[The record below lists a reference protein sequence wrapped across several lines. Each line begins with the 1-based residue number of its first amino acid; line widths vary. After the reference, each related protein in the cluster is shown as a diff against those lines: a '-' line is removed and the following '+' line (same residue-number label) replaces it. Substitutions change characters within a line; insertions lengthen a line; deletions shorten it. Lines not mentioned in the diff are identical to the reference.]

1 MPQMPVQSAS
11 HILAID
17 LGTGGPKV
25 ALVSREG
32 DVVTD
37 AFEPT
42 PLIHTADHGIEQ
54 DPDEWWRAICVATGR
69 MLSTAVAGKHEIA
82 AIAVTGQWATT
93 VPVAADGTATMN
105 AISWMDARG
114 AAHAARVAGGR
125 VHISGYGPL
134 KLWRWIRM
142 TGGAPSLA
150 GHDPIGQS
158 LFVMHERP
166 DVYERTQAFL
176 EPPDYLTA
184 RMTGRIVTTP
194 ETATLHW
201 ATDTR
206 DIDNVRYDDRLLAI
220 SSLPREKLPE
230 LVPGGSVVGKLTPG
244 AAAELGIHPVPV
256 IAGTPDIMSAAIGSG
271 AVADGA
277 PHLYVGSSAW
287 LSCHVPFKKTDVL
300 HNVATLPSAV
310 PGRYLVCTE
319 QQTAG
324 GSLAHLRDQLL
335 RAQDVSFDELVAEAA
350 EEPPGA
356 RGVIFTPWLN
366 GERTPLDDNDVRG
379 AYANL
384 ALTTTRATL
393 VRATLEGVAC
403 NARWMHHYVE
413 RLVKSRLDSI
423 AFIGGAAGSPLW
435 CQILSD
441 VLNREIRQIAEP
453 RHANARGAALHAG
466 VALGWFTW
474 DELPELVRTEA
485 TFTPNPANR
494 EIYDRLF
501 KEFRG
506 FYKSNRKMYVRLNR
520 RPEATSAGRNS
531 TGGSTR

>member
-1 MPQMPVQSAS
+1 MPSDSAS

-25 ALVSREG
+25 ALVSRAG
-32 DVVTD
+32 DVVAD
-37 AFEPT
+37 DFEPT
-42 PLIHTADHGIEQ
+42 PLIHTADDGIEQ
-54 DPDEWWRAICVATGR
+54 DPEDWWRAICTATRR
-69 MLSTAVAGKHEIA
+69 MLGDSSMGGREIA
-82 AIAVTGQWATT
+82 AIAVTAQWATT

-105 AISWMDARG
+105 SISWMDSRG
-114 AAHAARVAGGR
+114 ARHAARVAGGLLN
-125 VHISGYGPL
+125 VSGYSPL
-134 KLWRWIRM
+134 KLLRWIRM

-158 LFVMHERP
+158 LFVKHERP
-166 DVYERTQAFL
+166 DVYERTHAFL

-206 DIDNVRYDDRLLAI
+206 DIDDVHYDDRLLAI
-220 SSLPREKLPE
+220 SSLPREKMPE
-230 LVPGGSVVGKLTPG
+230 LVPGGSVVGELTAA
-244 AAAELGIHPVPV
+244 AAAELGVAPVPV
-256 IAGTPDIMSAAIGSG
+256 IAGTPDVMSAAIGSG
-271 AVADGA
+271 AVADGV
-277 PHLYVGSSAW
+277 PHLYVGTSAW
-287 LSCHVPFKKTDVL
+287 LSCHVPFKKTDLL
-300 HNVATLPSAV
+300 HNIATLPSAV

-324 GSLAHLRDQLL
+324 GALAHLRDHLL
-335 RAQDVSFDELVAEAA
+335 RADDVSFDDLVEEAA
-350 EEPPGA
+350 AEPAGA

-366 GERTPLDDNDVRG
+366 GERTPLDDNYVRG

-403 NARWMHHYVE
+403 NVRWMHHHVE
-413 RLVKSRLDSI
+413 RLVKDRVDSI
-423 AFIGGAAGSPLW
+423 AFIGGAADSRLW
-435 CQILSD
+435 CQIFAD
-441 VLNREIRQIAEP
+441 VLDREIRQIAEP

-466 VALGWFTW
+466 AALGWFTW
-474 DELPELVRTEA
+474 DEIPALVRTEA

-494 EIYDRLF
+494 EVYDKLF
-501 KEFRG
+501 DEFRN
-506 FYKSNRKMYVRLNR
+506 FYKANRKMYIRLNR
-520 RPEATSAGRNS
+520 RPEPEPAGANH
-531 TGGSTR
+531 TGGPPQ

>member
-1 MPQMPVQSAS
+1 MPAQSAS

-32 DVVTD
+32 DVVAD

-42 PLIHTADHGIEQ
+42 PLIHTPDNGIEQ
-54 DPDEWWRAICVATGR
+54 DPEGWWHAICVATRR
-69 MLSTAVAGKHEIA
+69 MLGEAAAGKQSIA
-82 AIAVTGQWATT
+82 AIAVTAQWATT

-105 AISWMDARG
+105 SISWMDSRG
-114 AAHAARVAGGR
+114 APYAAGVAGGR
-125 VHISGYGPL
+125 LQVSGYNPI

-158 LFVMHERP
+158 LFVKHERP
-166 DVYERTQAFL
+166 DVYERTHAFL

-206 DIDNVRYDDRLLAI
+206 DIDNVHYDDRLLAI
-220 SSLPREKLPE
+220 GSLPREKMPE
-230 LVPGGSVVGKLTPG
+230 LVPGGSVVGELTV
-244 AAAELGIHPVPV
+244 AAAADLGIDPVPV

-277 PHLYVGSSAW
+277 PHLYVGTSAW

-300 HNVATLPSAV
+300 HNIATLPSAV

-324 GSLAHLRDQLL
+324 GSLAHLRDHLL
-335 RAQDVSFDELVAEAA
+335 RTHDVSFDELVAEAA

-379 AYANL
+379 AYANI

-413 RLVKSRLDSI
+413 RLVKDRVDDI
-423 AFIGGAAGSPLW
+423 AMIGGAAGSSLW
-435 CQILSD
+435 CQIFAD
-441 VLNREIRQIAEP
+441 VLDREIRQIAEP
-453 RHANARGAALHAG
+453 RLANARGAALRAG
-466 VALGWFTW
+466 VALGWFSW
-474 DELPELVRTEA
+474 DEIPALVRTAA
-485 TFTPNPANR
+485 TFTPNSANR
-494 EIYDRLF
+494 EVYDKMF

-506 FYKSNRKMYVRLNR
+506 FYKANRKMYVRLNR
-520 RPEATSAGRNS
+520 RPAATPAGGNP
-531 TGGSTR
+531 TGGSPQ